1 MALETRPWDPSD
13 HLDSPEAISAY
24 LEAALEDGDP
34 ALFTHA
40 LGQVARAKGMSQI
53 ASDAGVSREAL
64 YRALSLEGD
73 PRLSTLAGVLK
84 AMGLRIAIEPI
95 EPVAA

>member
-1 MALETRPWDPSD
+1 MTLETRPWDSSEF
-13 HLDSPEAISAY
+13 LDSPDAIAAY

-53 ASDAGVSREAL
+53 AGEAGLSREAL
-64 YRALSLEGD
+64 YRALSIDGD
-73 PRLSTLAGVLK
+73 PRLSTLSGVMK
-84 AMGLRIAIEPI
+84 ALGLRIA
-95 EPVAA
+95 VAPAD